1 MLSMSSTFKRLGVD
15 GLGVAERLEL
25 IGEIWDSVAGD
36 PAHVP
41 VPESHMIEIE
51 RRLAELSADGD
62 RGLPAEAVIDDIK
75 RLR

>member
-1 MLSMSSTFKRLGVD
+1 
-15 GLGVAERLEL
+15 
-25 IGEIWDSVAGD
+25 
-36 PAHVP
+36 
-41 VPESHMIEIE
+41 MIEIE